1 MAGKLITVWKTV
13 RFYLCKLFRVK
24 GHGISIIVP
33 AHFSGFGR
41 EIRERNWRWLERYW
55 RNNLPGA
62 ELIIGRDPQSDILP
76 FSKSVA
82 VNNGASA
89 SHGDVLVI
97 VDADVFISVDNVLE
111 SVNDIRSAER
121 KGHALWFIPYRRMFR
136 LTEEA
141 SERFLTADPKGPL
154 DIDFE
159 IQPGAYANKG
169 EFEGTPHSQ
178 IGNWY
183 GAMIQVMSRKA
194 FYAVGGW
201 DHRFKGWGGEDHAAM
216 TAMDTLYG
224 PHKTL
229 PCDILHIWHPVI
241 TADPLADPKE
251 GKKRIWAN
259 QDPKASN
266 DTLSHRYYYSR
277 GNPKRMR
284 SLVREFLDSK
294 PSDKAAQQDPP
305 PTSLSSS

>member
-1 MAGKLITVWKTV
+1 MASKLIIVWKTV

-33 AHFSGFGR
+33 AHFNGYGR
-41 EIRERNWRWLERYW
+41 ETRERNWQWLEQYW
-55 RNNLPGA
+55 KKSLPGA
-62 ELIIGRDPQSDILP
+62 ELILGHDPQSDVLP

-82 VNNGASA
+82 VNNAA
-89 SHGDVLVI
+89 MEAHGDVLVI
-97 VDADVFISVDNVLE
+97 VDADVFISIENVLE
-111 SVNDIRSAER
+111 SVKDIRQAEK
-121 KGHALWFIPYRRMFR
+121 KGHALWFMPYRRMFR
-136 LTEEA
+136 LSQEA
-141 SERFLTADPKGPL
+141 SERFLNADPKHPI
-154 DIDFE
+154 DINPDV
-159 IQPGAYANKG
+159 QPGAYTNNG

-178 IGNWY
+178 IGHWY
-183 GAMIQVMSRKA
+183 GAMIQIMSKKA
-194 FYAVGGW
+194 FYTVGGW

-241 TADPLADPKE
+241 TADPLADPK

-266 DTLSHRYYYSR
+266 DALSHRYYYSR
-277 GNPKRMR
+277 GNPARMR
-284 SLVREFLDSK
+284 SLVTEFLESK
-294 PSDKAAQQDPP
+294 PSGKPPQQCPA
-305 PTSLSSS
+305 PTNLSS